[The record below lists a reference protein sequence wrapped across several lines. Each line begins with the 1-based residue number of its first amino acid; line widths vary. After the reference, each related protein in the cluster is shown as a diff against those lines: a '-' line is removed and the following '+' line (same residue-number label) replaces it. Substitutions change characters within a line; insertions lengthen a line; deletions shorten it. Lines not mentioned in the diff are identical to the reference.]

1 MQHRNECLPRWPSL
15 ENNEHIH
22 PADPAAASVLR
33 LMASRQLLGHIHSW
47 EIPPI
52 ADQLLSSGVYSDA
65 IFEISVAKDAPMSDL
80 VPLLKKALGETDV
93 PWPTLVQAGW
103 IVARHYI
110 TDVSESQQSPTHP
123 LARLNQLAWDTRTEL
138 QSEGVIDGL
147 DLGDLLTVYWS
158 YGEPIDRYCDATNR
172 TYASESEK
180 RAALD
185 AHARKVA
192 REWLERHPE

>member
-1 MQHRNECLPRWPSL
+1 
-15 ENNEHIH
+15 
-22 PADPAAASVLR
+22 
-33 LMASRQLLGHIHSW
+33 MASRQLLGHIHSW

-52 ADQLLSSGVYSDA
+52 ADQLLSSGFYSDA
-65 IFEISVAKDAPMSDL
+65 IFEISVAQNAPMSDL
-80 VPLLKKALGETDV
+80 APLLGRALQENAV
-93 PWPTLVQAGW
+93 PWPTLEEAGW

-110 TDVSESQQSPTHP
+110 TDVSESQQLPIHP
-123 LARLNQLAWDTRTEL
+123 LARLNQLTWDTRTEL

-185 AHARKVA
+185 SLARQYS
-192 REWLERHPE
+192 REWLARHPE